1 MPNERTMHIPIRLS
15 NGTQIVETTAL
26 VDCRTTGNF
35 IDVSLLC
42 LLELPLEKLPKPI
55 ITNNVDG
62 TTNTKGTIWWKAHTD
77 ILFKERMEKL
87 KLMVLSLRRR
97 QIILGM
103 LWLKKW
109 NPAIN
114 WKRNTMTIPKT
125 PLTTETTSVPQQYLV
140 CWLGIDADTKIN
152 KHLRKRKL
160 WKENES
166 IDKITISAQIAQQ
179 STPLETPMPDWCTNF
194 SDVFSEQTHAKLPP
208 HRQKMTLPSTMN
220 GLAMFFNDYENMDFP
235 SRSPNVSLMPHEWSS

>member
-1 MPNERTMHIPIRLS
+1 
-15 NGTQIVETTAL
+15 
-26 VDCRTTGNF
+26 
-35 IDVSLLC
+35 
-42 LLELPLEKLPKPI
+42 
-55 ITNNVDG
+55 
-62 TTNTKGTIWWKAHTD
+62 
-77 ILFKERMEKL
+77 
-87 KLMVLSLRRR
+87 MVLSLRRR

-208 HRQKMTLPSTMN
+208 HRHYDHTIDLQPTFTPRVWYEFAVEVGKSCERSYGFDGSGGLPCSSTTTRTWT
-220 GLAMFFNDYENMDFP
+220 FP
-235 SRSPNVSLMPHEWSS
+235 QDLQMCL